1 VVDVEIRGLDSWL
14 AIFPYIEYELPTI
27 KLMKNSLATIIG
39 FFVASITVYIFETLI
54 GHRLFPLPEGADPSN
69 MEWVKNNM
77 NQVPTGAKIMVVIAH
92 FMGIVAG
99 MFVAGFI
106 SKTSM
111 VPAYIVGGLMLLATI
126 ATIIILP
133 KELWF
138 SISDIVLAVA
148 GLLLGKSLAK
158 RQLKI

>member
-1 VVDVEIRGLDSWL
+1 
-14 AIFPYIEYELPTI
+14 
-27 KLMKNSLATIIG
+27 MKNVLATIVG
-39 FFVASITVYIFETLI
+39 FIVASLTVYVFESLI
-54 GHRLFPLPEGADPSN
+54 GHNLFPLPEGANPMD
-69 MEWVKNNM
+69 MEWIKNNM
-77 NQVPTGAKIMVVIAH
+77 DVIPTGSKVMVVIAH
-92 FMGIVAG
+92 FTGIVAG

-111 VPAYIVGGLMLLATI
+111 VPAYIVGGLMLAATI
-126 ATIIILP
+126 FNVAMLP

-138 SISDIVLAVA
+138 SISDIVFAVV